1 VKLRVSLAI
10 ALAASMCVGCDD
22 THHARISQ
30 GAGLGE
36 GSPVMVSGVRVGQV
50 EGVTVI
56 EGQVDVELSISSD
69 HQVTLR
75 QDACALATAAGGEP
89 ALVLLPGTG
98 APREGDAV
106 IAECALPGAD
116 LGEAMRGI
124 GEGMRELLEQLAQGM
139 RSPPSSPPSAPPGLP
154 PARAGDICEGATVR
168 VDGEEPVAPVP
179 RQLPDGGRR
188 VWLVFENPA
197 DRTLQLGPIGAAT
210 FADRDGRALRPVSLP
225 GADAWVTPVRVPA
238 HGSAR
243 VHVVFPGSAPTQ
255 LDRVEIPNTRPADAV
270 GQTCTLLAFGL

>member
-1 VKLRVSLAI
+1 MKLRVSLAI
-10 ALAASMCVGCDD
+10 ALVASMCVGCDD

-124 GEGMRELLEQLAQGM
+124 GEEPRGRA
-139 RSPPSSPPSAPPGLP
+139 
-154 PARAGDICEGATVR
+154 PARTRSSGYQRQTVTETIMKQVGR
-168 VDGEEPVAPVP
+168 TVASTVTNAIV
-179 RQLPDGGRR
+179 RGILGSLKRGR
-188 VWLVFENPA
+188 
-197 DRTLQLGPIGAAT
+197 
-210 FADRDGRALRPVSLP
+210 
-225 GADAWVTPVRVPA
+225 
-238 HGSAR
+238 
-243 VHVVFPGSAPTQ
+243 
-255 LDRVEIPNTRPADAV
+255 
-270 GQTCTLLAFGL
+270 